1 MFNTWND
8 NEPIY
13 RQLKSLVVRMMLDG
27 SLPAGEQLPSVRQI
41 AADYQLNPLTVSRAY
56 QELAD
61 EGFIEKRRGM
71 GMYVAEGANE
81 RLLASERKRFL
92 TEEWPLV
99 AARMEQLGI
108 DPESLIKPGNKVG
121 KGRKTP

>member
-13 RQLKSLVVRMMLDG
+13 RQLKGLVVKMMLDG
-27 SLPAGEQLPSVRQI
+27 SLPAGEQLPSVRQVS
-41 AADYQLNPLTVSRAY
+41 ADYQLNPLTVSRAY

-71 GMYVAEGANE
+71 GMYVADGANE

-99 AARMEQLGI
+99 AARIEQLGI
-108 DPESLIKPGNKVG
+108 DPDTLIKPI
-121 KGRKTP
+121 KGRKKP